1 MANQNIRTPRF
12 YTDLIN
18 YHRARGSAVGSVTAT
33 STGFIGLPDTNTVD
47 DLLDL
52 RPLNQVTFNTSSSTS
67 DHVLFNVAFT
77 TASYKQTYIAIL
89 NHNLVESVGKIRIF
103 AGNDSSDI
111 TALDGGNIDI
121 TNPDTDAEWNNIT
134 TTEVVNA
141 DNITRGSDNKS
152 VVVTPL
158 SNGTTIVKFTE
169 QDLRY
174 WAIQFEGNLQS
185 DASVGTG
192 NETDRVWASTDFK
205 LGGIMIGEHFDMP
218 HSPDLNLTRSIIY
231 DKVNI
236 NESVGGQ
243 RYGTSTSFGR
253 TASSTSKSP
262 FALGTYGQA
271 VYGGRIAYDMNFSYL
286 AASDVLPSETTVY
299 QFSDDTVVSDVWNLT
314 DGPHRPFI
322 FNIDNASTGN
332 NAESEYM
339 FARFAQNSLDMQQV
353 APDVYNVGMRIEEE
367 F

>member
-18 YHRARGSAVGSVTAT
+18 YHIARGQALGSVTAT
-33 STGFIGLPDTNTVD
+33 NATNGFVGLPATNTVD

-52 RPLNQVTFNTSSSTS
+52 RPLNQVTFDTSA
-67 DHVLFNVAFT
+67 DADGHVLFNVAFT

-89 NHNLVESVGKIRIF
+89 NHNLNSCNGRFKVF
-103 AGNDSSDI
+103 AGDEASDI
-111 TALDGGNIDI
+111 TALDG
-121 TNPDTDAEWNNIT
+121 A
-134 TTEVVNA
+134 NA
-141 DNITRGSDNKS
+141 DTEDVNWSTAGVTQIINADTRAATDSNKTGTITPASD
-152 VVVTPL
+152 
-158 SNGTTIVKFTE
+158 GTTIVAVNE
-169 QDLRY
+169 LNLRY
-174 WAIQFEGNLQS
+174 WAIQFEG
-185 DASVGTG
+185 DTAWDG
-192 NETDRVWASTDFK
+192 STDFK
-205 LGGIMIGEHFDMP
+205 CGGIMIGEHFDMP
-218 HSPDLNLTRSIIY
+218 QSPDLNLTRSIIY

-286 AASDVLPSETTVY
+286 AASNVLPSETTVY
-299 QFSDDTVVSDVWNLT
+299 QFTDDTVVSDVWNLT

-322 FNIDNASTGN
+322 FNIDNASTGS

>member
-18 YHRARGSAVGSVTAT
+18 YHRARGSAVGGITAT
-33 STGFIGLPDTNTVD
+33 SVANEFIGLPATNTVD

-52 RPLNQVTFNTSSSTS
+52 RPLNQVTFDTSSQTS
-67 DHVLFNVAFT
+67 HHVLFNVIFST
-77 TASYKQTYIAIL
+77 DSYKQTYIAIL
-89 NHNLVESVGKIRIF
+89 NHNLNSCNGRFKVF
-103 AGNDSSDI
+103 AGNTSNSI
-111 TALDGGNIDI
+111 TAIDGANATTADVNWSTAGVVEIINAD
-121 TNPDTDAEWNNIT
+121 TLAASDSNKTGTVTPDTD
-134 TTEVVNA
+134 
-141 DNITRGSDNKS
+141 
-152 VVVTPL
+152 
-158 SNGTTIVKFTE
+158 GTTIVAVNE

-174 WAIQFEGNLQS
+174 WAIQFEG
-185 DASVGTG
+185 DTAWDG
-192 NETDRVWASTDFK
+192 STDFK

-218 HSPDLNLTRSIIY
+218 QSPDLSLTRSIIY
-231 DKVNI
+231 DKVKI

-243 RYGTSTSFGR
+243 RFASATSLGR

-262 FALGTYGQA
+262 FALGAYGQA
-271 VYGGRIAYDMNFSYL
+271 VYGGRIAYDLNFSFL
-286 AASDVLPSETTVY
+286 SSDKLLPSETTVY

-322 FNIDNASTGN
+322 FNIDNTSTGS

-339 FARFAQNSLDMQQV
+339 FARFAQDSLDMTQV
-353 APDVYNVGMRIEEE
+353 ANDHYNVKLRIEEE

>member
-33 STGFIGLPDTNTVD
+33 NATNGFVGLPATNTVD

-52 RPLNQVTFNTSSSTS
+52 RPLNQVTFDTSADT
-67 DHVLFNVAFT
+67 DGHVLFNVAFT

-89 NHNLVESVGKIRIF
+89 NHNLNSCNGRFKVF
-103 AGNDSSDI
+103 AGDEASDI
-111 TALDGGNIDI
+111 TALDG
-121 TNPDTDAEWNNIT
+121 A
-134 TTEVVNA
+134 NA
-141 DNITRGSDNKS
+141 DTADVNWSNAGVTEIINADTLAASDSNKTGT
-152 VVVTPL
+152 VTPD
-158 SNGTTIVKFTE
+158 SDGTTIVAVNE

-174 WAIQFEGNLQS
+174 WAIQFEGDTAWDS
-185 DASVGTG
+185 
-192 NETDRVWASTDFK
+192 STDFK

-218 HSPDLNLTRSIIY
+218 QSPDLNLTRRIIY
-231 DKVNI
+231 DKVDI

-271 VYGGRIAYDMNFSYL
+271 VYGGRIAYDLNFSFL
-286 AASDVLPSETTVY
+286 SASDVLPSETTVY
-299 QFSDDTVVSDVWNLT
+299 QFTDDSVVSDIWNLT

-322 FNIDNASTGN
+322 FNIDNSSTGT

>member
-18 YHRARGSAVGSVTAT
+18 YHRARSSAIGSITAT
-33 STGFIGLPDTNTVD
+33 NATNGFVGLPATNTVG

-52 RPLNQVTFNTSSSTS
+52 RPLNQVTFDTSADT
-67 DHVLFNVAFT
+67 DGHILFNVAFS

-89 NHNLVESVGKIRIF
+89 NHNLSSCSGRFKIF
-103 AGNDSSDI
+103 AGNVSSDI
-111 TALDGGNIDI
+111 SALDGANAETVDI
-121 TNPDTDAEWNNIT
+121 NWSSVNEVN
-134 TTEVVNA
+134 VVNVTNMSST
-141 DNITRGSDNKS
+141 DSDKTLT
-152 VVVTPL
+152 VTPDGD
-158 SNGTTIVKFTE
+158 GTTLLTFDE

-174 WAIQFEGNLQS
+174 WAIQFEGDTTWN
-185 DASVGTG
+185 G
-192 NETDRVWASTDFK
+192 STDFK

-218 HSPDLNLTRSIIY
+218 QSPDLSLKRSIQY

-236 NESVGGQ
+236 NESIGGQ

-262 FALGTYGQA
+262 FALGTNSQK
-271 VYGGRIAYDMNFSYL
+271 VYGGRITYDLNFSFL
-286 AASDVLPSETTVY
+286 SASDLLPSETTEY
-299 QFSDDTVVSDVWNLT
+299 IFTDDSVVSDVWNLT

-322 FNIDNASTGN
+322 FSIDNASAGS
-332 NAESEYM
+332 NAESEHI

>member
-33 STGFIGLPDTNTVD
+33 NATNGFVGLPATNTVD

-52 RPLNQVTFNTSSSTS
+52 RPLNQVTFDTSADT
-67 DHVLFNVAFT
+67 DGHVLFNVAFT

-89 NHNLVESVGKIRIF
+89 NHNLNSCNGRFKIF
-103 AGNDSSDI
+103 AGDEASDI
-111 TALDGGNIDI
+111 TALDG
-121 TNPDTDAEWNNIT
+121 A
-134 TTEVVNA
+134 NA
-141 DNITRGSDNKS
+141 DTADVNWSNAGVTEIINADTLAASDSNKTGT
-152 VVVTPL
+152 VTPD
-158 SNGTTIVKFTE
+158 SDGTTIVAVNE

-174 WAIQFEGNLQS
+174 WAIQFEGDTAWDS
-185 DASVGTG
+185 
-192 NETDRVWASTDFK
+192 STDFK

-218 HSPDLNLTRSIIY
+218 QSPDLNLTRRIIY
-231 DKVNI
+231 DKVDI

-271 VYGGRIAYDMNFSYL
+271 VYGGRIAYDLNFSFL
-286 AASDVLPSETTVY
+286 SASDVLPSETTVY
-299 QFSDDTVVSDVWNLT
+299 QFTDDSVVSDIWNLT

-322 FNIDNASTGN
+322 FNIDNSSTGT

>member
-18 YHRARGSAVGSVTAT
+18 YHRARGASIGTITAT
-33 STGFIGLPDTNTVD
+33 DASSGFIGLPATNTVD
-47 DLLDL
+47 DVLDL
-52 RPLNQVTFNTSSSTS
+52 RPLNQVTFDTSSDTNG
-67 DHVLFNVAFT
+67 HVLFNANFT
-77 TASYKQTYIAIL
+77 TASYKQTYLAIL
-89 NHNLVESVGKIRIF
+89 NHNLNSCNGRFKVF
-103 AGNDSSDI
+103 AGSASNSI
-111 TALDGGNIDI
+111 TALDG
-121 TNPDTDAEWNNIT
+121 A
-134 TTEVVNA
+134 NA
-141 DNITRGSDNKS
+141 DLADVNWSSAGVIEIINADGRAASDGNKTGTITPASD
-152 VVVTPL
+152 
-158 SNGTTIVKFTE
+158 GTTIVAVNE
-169 QDLRY
+169 LDLRY
-174 WAIQFEGNLQS
+174 WAIQFEG
-185 DASVGTG
+185 DTAWDG
-192 NETDRVWASTDFK
+192 STDFK

-218 HSPDLNLTRSIIY
+218 QSPDLSLTRSIIY
-231 DKVNI
+231 DKVDI

-243 RYGTSTSFGR
+243 RYGVSKSFGR

-286 AASDVLPSETTVY
+286 AASNVLPSETTVY
-299 QFSDDTVVSDVWNLT
+299 QFSDDTVVSDVWNMT

-322 FNIDNASTGN
+322 FCIDNTSTGN